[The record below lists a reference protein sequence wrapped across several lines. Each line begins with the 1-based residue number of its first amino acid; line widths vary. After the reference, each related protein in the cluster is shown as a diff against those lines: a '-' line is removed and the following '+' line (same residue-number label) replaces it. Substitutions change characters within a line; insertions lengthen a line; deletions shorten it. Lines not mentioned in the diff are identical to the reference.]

1 MQSRIGCICL
11 AFPHCV
17 FSNMSSNCLPE
28 RIHSHTGCICLA
40 FLHCVFSNESSKR
53 LPFSMH
59 NHTGCI
65 YLSFLHCAFS
75 NVSSNHLPERM
86 QMIQNKGWPMYRW
99 QVFYDPLMVESWLL
113 PWTKDKNQIMIEL
126 DSTPLLRSLFKSMT
140 HYSSLP
146 NAYAMLTWD
155 WQQILIEENV
165 FVKKYMYI
173 WGVFVILVFH

>member
-1 MQSRIGCICL
+1 
-11 AFPHCV
+11 
-17 FSNMSSNCLPE
+17 
-28 RIHSHTGCICLA
+28 
-40 FLHCVFSNESSKR
+40 
-53 LPFSMH
+53 
-59 NHTGCI
+59 
-65 YLSFLHCAFS
+65 
-75 NVSSNHLPERM
+75 
-86 QMIQNKGWPMYRW
+86 
-99 QVFYDPLMVESWLL
+99 MVESWLLL

-126 DSTPLLRSLFKSMT
+126 DSPLDLPPLLRSLFKSMT